1 MDNGISTS
9 KRVLVYTICST
20 SYTMGLVLKRRIHNA
35 AEWLVIMAKKKQFKK
50 PKEAYNGWVYLLK
63 IWIGSDIIF
72 KVGTTNRQPY
82 TRMLEVA
89 GELYNAFGYI
99 PKMTIVREHRV
110 LDNYA
115 VEAEIL
121 KETAKW
127 RYELQCVKD
136 VCGESEL
143 RLMNEQEM
151 CAVYDRCILTNY
163 PATECYKVEI

>member
-1 MDNGISTS
+1 
-9 KRVLVYTICST
+9 
-20 SYTMGLVLKRRIHNA
+20 
-35 AEWLVIMAKKKQFKK
+35 MAKKKQFKK
-50 PKEAYNGWVYLLK
+50 PKEKYNGWVYLLK
-63 IWIGSDIIF
+63 IWYGSEIIF

-99 PKMTIVREHRV
+99 PKMTIVREQRV

-143 RLMNEQEM
+143 RLINEQEI
-151 CAVYDRCILTNY
+151 CRVYDRCILKNY
-163 PATECYKVEI
+163 PAMECYKVEI